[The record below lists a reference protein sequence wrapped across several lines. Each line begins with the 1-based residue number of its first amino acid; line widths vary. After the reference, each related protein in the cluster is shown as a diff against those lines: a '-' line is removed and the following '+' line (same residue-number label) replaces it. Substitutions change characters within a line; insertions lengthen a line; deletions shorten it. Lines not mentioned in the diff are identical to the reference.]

1 MKNKITGQIN
11 FIYII
16 IFLFIT
22 SNYIPLVF
30 SSNYISMKIIN
41 YNNELINKIEDNS
54 YTVEDFKKTKIE
66 NPIYTRIKIG
76 EPPQEVTTWIDS
88 EEYSYFIFKDL
99 CIINSDFNENKSST
113 FEPNYD
119 KLFFYNGYGQTIYIN
134 ETFILNN
141 DIKNNKEIKIQKF
154 PIMFMKDPKNDEYYK
169 QRFSLDGIT
178 GKTCATI
185 GFRYIT
191 NYRDLTSKNFLLVLK
206 DKDIIDDYTVFFEYD
221 KKGDEQY
228 IVFGGYPEEIYP
240 NKKFSLENQKTTNI
254 KLYNRF
260 KPQWGFAC
268 DKILSGKEKLD
279 KVDVAFHHNLGVIYG
294 PKYYRD
300 RIEGSF
306 FNKYFDMKICNK
318 KVDEQFTVFYCDKE
332 KFTVDEMKKFPEI
345 KFFKNDLE
353 EIFNLTYTDLFYN
366 KVNNIYFLI
375 VFNHLYDEIWELGK
389 PFLSKFFF
397 AYNFDSKIIWYY
409 KDIENGNEEK
419 RDKIKIREVKD
430 NKSIIYRILFLS
442 IFFGFIFFFIGRIL
456 YNRRNG
462 KLINATELEKKFS
475 YQEKNKLMEE

>member
-1 MKNKITGQIN
+1 
-11 FIYII
+11 
-16 IFLFIT
+16 
-22 SNYIPLVF
+22 
-30 SSNYISMKIIN
+30 MKILN
-41 YNNELINKIEDNS
+41 YNNEQINKIEDNY

-66 NPIYTRIKIG
+66 NRIYTKIKIG
-76 EPPQEVTTWIDS
+76 EPPQEVITWIDS

-99 CIINSDFNENKSST
+99 CIINSDFNENKSSS

-134 ETFILNN
+134 ETLTLNN
-141 DIKNNKEIKIQKF
+141 DIKNNNKEITIKKF

-169 QRFSLDGIT
+169 QRFSLDDIT
-178 GKTCATI
+178 DKTCATI
-185 GFRYIT
+185 GFRYIA
-191 NYRDLTSKNFLLVLK
+191 NYRDLISKNFLLVLK
-206 DKDIIDDYTVFFEYD
+206 DKDIIDDYTVVFEYN
-221 KKGDEQY
+221 KNGDENY
-228 IVFGGYPEEIYP
+228 IIFGGYPDEIYL

-279 KVDVAFHHNLGVIYG
+279 KVDVSFHHNLGVIYG

-300 RIEGSF
+300 RIESNF
-306 FNKYFDMKICNK
+306 FNKYFDKKICNK
-318 KVDEQFTVFYCDKE
+318 KVDEQFTVFYCDKD
-332 KFTVDEMKKFPEI
+332 KFTLDEMKKFPEI

-353 EIFNLTYTDLFYN
+353 EIFNLTYIDLFYN
-366 KVNNIYFLI
+366 KGNNIYFLI

-389 PFLSKFFF
+389 PFLSKFSF

-409 KDIENGNEEK
+409 KDIENGNEENK
-419 RDKIKIREVKD
+419 DKIKIREVKD

-456 YNRRNG
+456 YNRRKS
-462 KLINATELEKKFS
+462 KLIAKELEQNFSSQSSKFKND
-475 YQEKNKLMEE
+475 ERKNKLIEE